1 MTIVMR
7 SARPLHLCYESEPDA
22 AAAFAKLDD
31 DLSRAPEGAL
41 ITVVQDPWRR
51 VAFLK
56 RDFRSL
62 ELWRNDEDGEDGV
75 PGDDGRLGETLP
87 LPSAPQSAKRGQS
100 VSRATLEAGLNDI
113 ITSLGR
119 NP

>member
-7 SARPLHLCYESEPDA
+7 SARPLHLCYETEPEA

-31 DLSRAPEGAL
+31 ELSRAPEGAL

-62 ELWRNDEDGEDGV
+62 ELWRNEED
-75 PGDDGRLGETLP
+75 GDDGVLGGDGHRGETQP
-87 LPSAPQSAKRGQS
+87 LPPAPQSAKRGQNA
-100 VSRATLEAGLNDI
+100 SRATLEAGLNDI
-113 ITSLGR
+113 ITSLGGD
-119 NP
+119 P